1 MEGVLEFAEEVFQMP
16 VRIAKPLAVQGLKE
30 YVNDPSYAT
39 VVGLLHYGMQATS
52 QVENTKSKRES
63 VGDIWSRIH
72 AWFKGE
78 F

>member
-1 MEGVLEFAEEVFQMP
+1 
-16 VRIAKPLAVQGLKE
+16 
-30 YVNDPSYAT
+30 
-39 VVGLLHYGMQATS
+39 MQATS
-52 QVENTKSKRES
+52 EVESIKSKRES